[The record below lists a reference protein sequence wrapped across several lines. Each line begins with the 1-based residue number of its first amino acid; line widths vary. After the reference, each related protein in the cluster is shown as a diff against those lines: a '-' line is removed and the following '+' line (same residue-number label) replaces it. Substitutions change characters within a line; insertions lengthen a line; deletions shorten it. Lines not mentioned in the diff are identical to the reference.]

1 MVFRDRERRATG
13 GLQEDYGAGR
23 NPLPPSASDLTAS
36 CRTVPTSAEDPSM
49 KWIAAQ
55 TKWIMLISGILTT
68 TILLYVIAPN
78 YAAKSGF
85 GQTLDGPLADLMARS
100 WGMMVGLFG
109 VMLIYAACQ
118 DAGCGVGPPRFLW
131 GAALCFCPL
140 PGREKVF
147 WGFPP
152 PPHRPEEA
160 HYD

>member
-1 MVFRDRERRATG
+1 
-13 GLQEDYGAGR
+13 
-23 NPLPPSASDLTAS
+23 
-36 CRTVPTSAEDPSM
+36 M

-109 VMLIYAACQ
+109 VMLIYAAFKPPLQ
-118 DAGCGVGPPRFLW
+118 RFVLTIVALGKGGFVVLLLTVG
-131 GAALCFCPL
+131 
-140 PGREKVF
+140 KVF
-147 WGFPP
+147 LDQQMGMAVYADGLETLLYLVCLFGAPRMTAQTAGAP
-152 PPHRPEEA
+152 S
-160 HYD
+160 

>member
-1 MVFRDRERRATG
+1 MVSRDRERRATG

-85 GQTLDGPLADLMARS
+85 GQTLHGPLTVGKVFLDQHMGMAVYADGLETLLYL
-100 WGMMVGLFG
+100 VCLFG
-109 VMLIYAACQ
+109 APRMTAQ
-118 DAGCGVGPPRFLW
+118 TAGAPS
-131 GAALCFCPL
+131 
-140 PGREKVF
+140 
-147 WGFPP
+147 
-152 PPHRPEEA
+152 
-160 HYD
+160 